1 MSLGPSSIAIHKS
14 TLLSGKYGTSEER
27 TDIRRRRGFIA
38 TNALESDRFPHA
50 IHHIKIFRNE
60 DGRARVFYKYAPE
73 MGSIR
78 FLKNIGKKPKP

>member
-1 MSLGPSSIAIHKS
+1 MSLGSNSIAIHKS

-27 TDIRRRRGFIA
+27 TEIRRRRGFIA
-38 TNALESDRFPHA
+38 TNALEADRFPYA

-60 DGRARVFYKYAPE
+60 VGRARVFYKYAPE

-78 FLKNIGKKPKP
+78 FLKNVGKKLKP